1 MKAYKIDRSDGK
13 LHTRYSE
20 LTQCT
25 ETGIERVLQLRAEL
39 ISKFKTKSTEFGTV
53 RHEMF
58 EEEVNETKATPAV
71 FTHHEVTQEEVRATG
86 KTPYEYQYLI
96 GSLPVSHCEQSFAT
110 ELFPDVVIHF
120 TPDEIA
126 ADIETIIDTKT
137 MIPNA
142 AGKVNPNKYLKSNQL
157 KLYALLLRPHGI
169 TIKKGMFLIEQWD
182 RDYKEIT
189 DYHVVPQKIGLIE
202 MGEAQAWA
210 AKRVDILKAGI
221 EWWNSLE
228 GTVKL

>member
-1 MKAYKIDRSDGK
+1 MKQYKIRDDGK

-25 ETGIERVLQLRAEL
+25 DSGIERVLQLRAGMRK
-39 ISKFKTKSTEFGTV
+39 KFSTASTQFGSV

-58 EEEVNETKATPAV
+58 EEDVAETGMVPAV
-71 FTHHEVTQEEVRATG
+71 FTHSEVTKEEVRATG
-86 KTPYEYQYLI
+86 KTPYEYRFLI
-96 GSLPVSHCEQSFAT
+96 GQLPVSHCEQSFAT
-110 ELFPDVVIHF
+110 ELFPGVVIHF

-126 ADIETIIDTKT
+126 SEVQTIIDTKT

-142 AGKVNPNKYLKSNQL
+142 AGKVNPNKYLKSIQL

-169 TIKKGMFLIEQWD
+169 TINKGLFLIEQWD
-182 RDYKEIT
+182 REYQEIT
-189 DYHVVPQKIGLIE
+189 DYHVVPQKIGLME

-210 AKRVDILKAGI
+210 SKRIEVLQAGI
-221 EWWNSLE
+221 EWWNSVSE
-228 GTVKL
+228 VKL

>member
-1 MKAYKIDRSDGK
+1 MKQYKIRKDGK

-20 LTQCT
+20 LTQCSDA
-25 ETGIERVLQLRAEL
+25 GILRVLQLRAGEL
-39 ISKFKTKSTEFGTV
+39 KKFTTASTEFGSV

-58 EEEVNETKATPAV
+58 EEDVAETGLVPEV
-71 FTHHEVTQEEVRATG
+71 FTHHEVTREEVRATG
-86 KTPYEYQYLI
+86 KTPYEYQFLI
-96 GSLPVSHCEQSFAT
+96 GSMPVSHCEQSFAT
-110 ELFPDVVIHF
+110 ELFPGVVIHF

-126 ADIETIIDTKT
+126 AELQTIIDTKT

-142 AGKVNPNKYLKSNQL
+142 AGKVHPNKYLSSIQL

-169 TIKKGMFLIEQWD
+169 TITKGMFLIEQWT

-189 DYHVVPQKIGLIE
+189 DYHVVPQKIGIME

-210 AKRVDILKAGI
+210 KERVHRLQAGI
-221 EWWNSLE
+221 EWWNNQE
-228 GTVKL
+228 GNPKI

>member
-1 MKAYKIDRSDGK
+1 MKQYKINKDDGK

-25 ETGIERVLQLRAEL
+25 DAGITRVLQLRAGL
-39 ISKFKTKSTEFGTV
+39 VKKFKTASTEFGTV

-58 EEEVNETKATPAV
+58 EQDVADTGTVPEV
-71 FTHHEVTQEEVRATG
+71 FTHREVTQEEVRATG
-86 KTPYEYQYLI
+86 KTPYEYKFLI
-96 GSLPVSHCEQSFAT
+96 GELPVSHCEQSFAT
-110 ELFPDVVIHF
+110 ELFPGVVIHF

-126 ADIETIIDTKT
+126 SEVQTIIDTKT
-137 MIPNA
+137 MIPNE
-142 AGKVNPNKYLKSNQL
+142 AGKVNPNKYLKSIQL

-169 TIKKGMFLIEQWD
+169 TINKGMFLIEQWT

-210 AKRVDILKAGI
+210 AKRVEILQAGI
-221 EWWNSLE
+221 EWWNTQSDI
-228 GTVKL
+228 KL

>member
-25 ETGIERVLQLRAEL
+25 DSGITSVLQLRAGL
-39 ISKFKTKSTEFGTV
+39 KKKFKTASTEFGST

-58 EEEVNETKATPAV
+58 EQDVAETGMVPEV
-71 FTHHEVTQEEVRATG
+71 FTHHEVTQSEVRATG
-86 KTPYEYQYLI
+86 KTPYEYQFLI
-96 GSLPVSHCEQSFAT
+96 GLLPVSHCEQSFAT
-110 ELFPDVVIHF
+110 ELFPGVVIHF

-126 ADIETIIDTKT
+126 SEVRTIIDTKT
-137 MIPNA
+137 MIPNE
-142 AGKVNPNKYLKSNQL
+142 AGKVQPNKYLKSVQL

-169 TIKKGMFLIEQWD
+169 TIEKGMFLIEQWT
-182 RDYKEIT
+182 RDYSAIT

-210 AKRVDILKAGI
+210 AKRVEILQAGI
-221 EWWNSLE
+221 EWWN
-228 GTVKL
+228 KQPDAIQI

>member
-1 MKAYKIDRSDGK
+1 MKKYKIDHSDGK

-25 ETGIERVLQLRAEL
+25 ESGIERVLQLRAGL
-39 ISKFKTKSTEFGTV
+39 RKKFSTASTEFGSV

-58 EEEVNETKATPAV
+58 EEDVAETGMVPAV
-71 FTHHEVTQEEVRATG
+71 FTHHEITQQEVRATG

-110 ELFPDVVIHF
+110 ELIPGVVIHF
-120 TPDEIA
+120 TPDEVA
-126 ADIETIIDTKT
+126 AEVQTIIDTKT
-137 MIPNA
+137 MIPNE
-142 AGKVNPNKYLKSNQL
+142 AGKVRPNQYLKSKQL

-169 TIKKGMFLIEQWD
+169 TINKGLFLIEQWD
-182 RDYKEIT
+182 REYKEIT
-189 DYHVVPQKIGLIE
+189 DYHVVPQKIGIME

-210 AKRVDILKAGI
+210 LKRIEILQAGI
-221 EWWNSLE
+221 EWWNSVSE
-228 GTVKL
+228 IKL

>member
-1 MKAYKIDRSDGK
+1 MKKYKIQNDGK

-25 ETGIERVLQLRAEL
+25 DAGIVRVLQLRAGEVN
-39 ISKFKTKSTEFGTV
+39 KFSSASTEFGSI

-58 EEEVNETKATPAV
+58 EEDVAETGNVPEV
-71 FTHHEVTQEEVRATG
+71 FTHSEITKEEVRATG
-86 KTPYEYQYLI
+86 RTPYEYQFLI
-96 GSLPVSHCEQSFAT
+96 GSLPVTHCEQSFAT
-110 ELFPDVVIHF
+110 ELFPGVVIHF
-120 TPDEIA
+120 TPDEVA
-126 ADIETIIDTKT
+126 ADIQTIIDTKT
-137 MIPNA
+137 MIPNEK
-142 AGKVNPNKYLKSNQL
+142 GKVQPNKYLKSNQL

-169 TIKKGMFLIEQWD
+169 TINKGLFLIEQWD
-182 RDYKEIT
+182 REYKEIT